1 MKQKRAEKSEKARE
15 NGYPQKILLP
25 EIVEKTVATVSTVG
39 AQKPATV
46 ATVKWALFWKSEK
59 NPLGPSLRMP
69 GIYYL
74 RASPYSFAIKSARP
88 MRFSSWMMR
97 RRSSGLYQ
105 KKNMR

>member
-1 MKQKRAEKSEKARE
+1 MEAKKSKKAKKARE
-15 NGYPQKILLP
+15 NGYPPKILLP

-39 AQKPATV
+39 RKKPATV
-46 ATVKWALFWKSEK
+46 ATVKWAFFWKAKK
-59 NPLGPSLRMP
+59 NPLGPP

-74 RASPYSFAIKSARP
+74 RTSPYSFAIKSARP